1 MLEVRLAIAQAS
13 HETEI
18 IIITKVIIDINKY
31 LLRSENEVSRYTQL
45 THLNMQSMTLEN
57 FGNFLEQKYKNTK
70 KH

>member
-13 HETEI
+13 HETDWPSKA
-18 IIITKVIIDINKY
+18 KVIIDINKY
-31 LLRSENEVSRYTQL
+31 LLRSEIEVSCYTQQ